1 MKRAWPRE
9 VSMENRWRQDINQI
23 DVRGREKEKQEMMLE
38 YRNHTAR
45 HTPWNS
51 DSQDL
56 LN

>member
-23 DVRGREKEKQEMMLE
+23 DMRGSEKEKQEMMLE
-38 YRNHTAR
+38 YRNPTAR

-51 DSQDL
+51 DSQAL